1 MAKEIVKTPLK
12 KGKANFILIGEAKV
26 NDYTFSMDN
35 TYESS
40 SWTDNKLNLGV
51 DCGNGN
57 TVYAEMSGGY
67 FPNVDSQIYVHGIKE
82 DANGKTEDFE
92 NRFSVDWEDRF
103 DNDILETVADS
114 CFITVGITKDDKD
127 KIVYKKFL
135 SGYDA
140 VYYLSK
146 HLENGM
152 VVCIKGNMAYETDGE
167 HTYIKK
173 KITSITLS
181 KAEPKDYKA
190 TFTQTIL
197 LDEHSVGKEID
208 KEKNTLNISAYCVD
222 YIGKPKINGKKIEVK
237 KNFAI
242 PVSFE
247 YALDG
252 DKDIVA
258 KQLKTYFKAKKN
270 EVIELT
276 VLGNIVE
283 GATIVN
289 VTLDDIPDDIKELI
303 ELNYYTEEEALK
315 ACAVGNSSREKRMII
330 VKPTIAINGNDKKIP
345 TVAINKEKYNVND
358 LEFFNDYLASLDTDD
373 SDDNYETIEP
383 TSDDDEDDDF
393 MALLNDI

>member
-242 PVSFE
+242 PVNFE

-315 ACAVGNSSREKRMII
+315 ACAVGNSSRGKRMII

>member
-1 MAKEIVKTPLK
+1 M
-12 KGKANFILIGEAKV
+12 
-26 NDYTFSMDN
+26 
-35 TYESS
+35 
-40 SWTDNKLNLGV
+40 
-51 DCGNGN
+51 
-57 TVYAEMSGGY
+57 
-67 FPNVDSQIYVHGIKE
+67 
-82 DANGKTEDFE
+82 
-92 NRFSVDWEDRF
+92 
-103 DNDILETVADS
+103 
-114 CFITVGITKDDKD
+114 
-127 KIVYKKFL
+127 
-135 SGYDA
+135 
-140 VYYLSK
+140 
-146 HLENGM
+146 
-152 VVCIKGNMAYETDGE
+152 
-167 HTYIKK
+167 
-173 KITSITLS
+173 
-181 KAEPKDYKA
+181 
-190 TFTQTIL
+190 
-197 LDEHSVGKEID
+197 
-208 KEKNTLNISAYCVD
+208 NISAYCVD

>member
-82 DANGKTEDFE
+82 DANGKAEDFE

-222 YIGKPKINGKKIEVK
+222 YIGKPKIDGKKIEVK

-242 PVSFE
+242 PVNFE